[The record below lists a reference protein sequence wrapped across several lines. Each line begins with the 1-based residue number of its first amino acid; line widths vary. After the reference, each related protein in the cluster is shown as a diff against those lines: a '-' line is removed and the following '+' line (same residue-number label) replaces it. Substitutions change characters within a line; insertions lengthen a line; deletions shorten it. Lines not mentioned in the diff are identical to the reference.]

1 MSATIV
7 TYFRTSLDPLDVYR
21 IDDIISG
28 GGEDD
33 TTTPAAALATHLR
46 AVNPALHW
54 DTERELADVLAARY
68 STDSTGMVNLAG
80 RAHFDA
86 AVFEHDD
93 KTVILAALRHIY
105 GFSATARTMWFSAT
119 SGPHDLPRATTTGLE
134 PVPAK
139 PAYLGSSSR
148 MTWCDTTTAQDIA
161 TRSEPIPTSVKIDF
175 LSRHRARSDESGKA
189 IPKRAAGATP
199 PEVAG
204 FVPVPWAGREW
215 ARPVLPAPGVDL
227 VGELSGEVAG
237 APSLKPGAPQPDY
250 GTENSSPAIVS
261 CVYQGKDYAPL
272 VQLTQ
277 R

>member
-1 MSATIV
+1 MSATTV

-21 IDDIISG
+21 IGDIIS

-46 AVNPALHW
+46 GVNPKLHW
-54 DTERELADVLAARY
+54 DTDKELADVLAPRY
-68 STDSTGMVNLAG
+68 STGSTGLVNLAG

-86 AVFEHDD
+86 VIFECEGET
-93 KTVILAALRHIY
+93 TVLAALRHIY
-105 GFSATARTMWFSAT
+105 GFSAAARTMWFSAT
-119 SGPHDLPRATTTGLE
+119 TGPYDLPRATTTGLE

-148 MTWCDTTTAQDIA
+148 MTWRDTTTAQDIA

-189 IPKRAAGATP
+189 IPKRVAGATP

-250 GTENSSPAIVS
+250 GTENTAPAIVS
-261 CVYQGKDYAPL
+261 CVYQGEDYAPL
-272 VQLTQ
+272 IQITQ
-277 R
+277 F

>member
-1 MSATIV
+1 MSATTV

-21 IDDIISG
+21 VGDIIS

-46 AVNPALHW
+46 GVNPKLHW
-54 DTERELADVLAARY
+54 DTDKELADVLAPRY
-68 STDSTGMVNLAG
+68 STGSTGLVNLAG

-86 AVFEHDD
+86 VIFECEGET
-93 KTVILAALRHIY
+93 TVLAALRHIY
-105 GFSATARTMWFSAT
+105 AFSATARTMWFSAT
-119 SGPHDLPRATTTGLE
+119 TGPYDLPRATTTGIE

-204 FVPVPWAGREW
+204 FVHVPWAGREW

>member
-1 MSATIV
+1 MSATTV

-21 IDDIISG
+21 VGDIIS

-33 TTTPAAALATHLR
+33 TTTPAAALATYLR
-46 AVNPALHW
+46 AVNPDLHW

-86 AVFEHDD
+86 AVFEHDN

-105 GFSATARTMWFSAT
+105 GFSAAARTMWFSAT
-119 SGPHDLPRATTTGLE
+119 TGPYDLPRATTTGLE

-148 MTWCDTTTAQDIA
+148 MTWRDTTTAQDIA

-175 LSRHRARSDESGKA
+175 LSRHRSRSDESGKA

-227 VGELSGEVAG
+227 VGELSCEVAG

-250 GTENSSPAIVS
+250 GTENTAPAIVS
-261 CVYQGKDYAPL
+261 CVYQGEDYAPL

>member
-1 MSATIV
+1 MSATTV

-21 IDDIISG
+21 VGDIIF

-46 AVNPALHW
+46 GVNPKLHW
-54 DTERELADVLAARY
+54 DTDKELADVLAPRY
-68 STDSTGMVNLAG
+68 STGSTGLVNLAG

-86 AVFEHDD
+86 VIFECEGET
-93 KTVILAALRHIY
+93 TVLAALRHIY
-105 GFSATARTMWFSAT
+105 AFSATARTMWFSAT
-119 SGPHDLPRATTTGLE
+119 TGPYDLPRATTTGLE

-175 LSRHRARSDESGKA
+175 LSRHRAHSDESGKA

-204 FVPVPWAGREW
+204 FVHVPWAGREW

>member
-21 IDDIISG
+21 VGDIISG
-28 GGEDD
+28 GEDD
-33 TTTPAAALATHLR
+33 MTTPAAALATHLR
-46 AVNPALHW
+46 GVNPKLHW
-54 DTERELADVLAARY
+54 DTERELADVLTPRY
-68 STDSTGMVNLAG
+68 STGSTGLVNLAG

-86 AVFEHDD
+86 VIFEHEGDT
-93 KTVILAALRHIY
+93 TVLAALRHIY
-105 GFSATARTMWFSAT
+105 GFSAAARTMWFSSTA
-119 SGPHDLPRATTTGLE
+119 GPYDLPRATTTGLE

-175 LSRHRARSDESGKA
+175 LSRHRTPSGVPDKEM
-189 IPKRAAGATP
+189 PRRATDATP